1 MDTRL
6 ADLKRKP
13 LLLIELN
20 QLGYEVM
27 GHVQHLSAADARYGW
42 MGLPTAVRPSPQAYA
57 KTKSALEKLAAVR
70 LPLGSSTRMENA
82 FPAEL

>member
-13 LLLIELN
+13 RLLIELN
-20 QLGYEVM
+20 QLGYEM
-27 GHVQHLSAADARYGW
+27 RGDVQHLSAADARYGW
-42 MGLPTAVRPSPQAYA
+42 MGLPTAVSPSPRAYA

>member
-13 LLLIELN
+13 RLLIELN
-20 QLGYEVM
+20 QLGYE
-27 GHVQHLSAADARYGW
+27 GDVQHLSAADGRYGW
-42 MGLPTAVRPSPQAYA
+42 MGLPTAVRPSPRAYA